1 MLMHSPSSHHSNGR
15 KTFSKYHY
23 KVVPIFW
30 NGKTWF
36 SQTMD
41 INSINNSMQMA
52 VDNYSSQSWNKL
64 DLSFEVVPQTEHILS
79 SADSVGH
86 IRWGVKDILSKLGY
100 TKDVDYDG
108 IIVIYNTLGG
118 DGDFCCSGGKAYLGG
133 SLATVSYDPS
143 WGIIR
148 HEIGHNF
155 GHEHHMHNHYKY
167 RDSRPNRPALTDG
180 FDMMSGGN
188 RYERSDF
195 GLASKWFYNWV
206 SDSNIVSM
214 QPEGK
219 TDACPSCVK
228 SGTFTMKAFDDW
240 WNTPGDN
247 DVMGIHIPIMTQ
259 HDSSWGNDLVS
270 WMLLVISIRSHYA
283 FNIPC
288 ISFLTFSISTHAHRC
303 ILIGCLIALVWM
315 ENLQMDYQF
324 IWLGSSWRKD

>member
-1 MLMHSPSSHHSNGR
+1 
-15 KTFSKYHY
+15 
-23 KVVPIFW
+23 
-30 NGKTWF
+30 
-36 SQTMD
+36 
-41 INSINNSMQMA
+41 
-52 VDNYSSQSWNKL
+52 
-64 DLSFEVVPQTEHILS
+64 
-79 SADSVGH
+79 
-86 IRWGVKDILSKLGY
+86 LGY

-133 SLATVSYDPS
+133 SLASVSYDPS
-143 WGIIR
+143 WSIIR

-288 ISFLTFSISTHAHRC
+288 ISFLTFSISTYAHRC